1 MNMNILFGVIKFLIG
16 LGILLL
22 CTIGAYYIGLMII
35 GPVVTSGLAMSIDTL
50 GRWSMGL
57 LVILMFGLLVFFC
70 YKLGDLIID

>member
-1 MNMNILFGVIKFLIG
+1 MGLIRDVFKFLIG

-22 CTIGAYYIGLMII
+22 CTIGAYYIGLIII
-35 GPVVTSGLAMSIDTL
+35 GPVVTSGLAMVLDTL

-57 LVILMFGLLVFFC
+57 LINLCVGLILIGC